1 MIEFPISYGTWFV
14 LVDIRSQI
22 DFAVGDSHGTGRH
35 SKRDQAPGP
44 KDEQAPSNW
53 GGGGWIYSYR
63 ILMNIKLN
71 KYIYNI
77 RVYIYKYIYIYEYTD
92 IL

>member
-63 ILMNIKLN
+63 ILMNIKLD
-71 KYIYNI
+71 
-77 RVYIYKYIYIYEYTD
+77 IYI
-92 IL
+92 